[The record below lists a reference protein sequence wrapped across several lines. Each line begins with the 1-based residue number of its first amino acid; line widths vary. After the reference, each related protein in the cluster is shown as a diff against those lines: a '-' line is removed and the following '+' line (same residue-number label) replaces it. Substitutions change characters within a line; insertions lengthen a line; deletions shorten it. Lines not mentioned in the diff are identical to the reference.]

1 MAREYILRNMPGE
14 PQLGSAHASG
24 IDYAAELNPAQLE
37 AVMALHGPIL
47 CIAGAGS
54 GKTRTLVYRVARLV
68 ETGVPPE
75 SILLLTFTRKAA
87 TSMLDRAAALVG
99 SGTRRIAGGTY
110 HAFASQVLRRHG
122 AALGLTPSFTILDEG
137 DAADIINLMRAER
150 GVNTRETRFPL
161 KGTIQDMRSAAVN
174 HGTNISDTIKSRY
187 PQFVEHTAEIEKII
201 ADYDAYKLRHQ
212 MLDYDDLLIFLLR
225 LLEEQPAARDALR
238 ARYRHIMADE
248 YQDTNRL
255 QANITVLLGGGS
267 RNVMVVGDDA
277 QSIYSFRGADVG
289 NIRSF
294 PEHFPDCRVIR
305 LERNYRSTAPLLA
318 STNRLMEHAREGFAK
333 RLYTER
339 TGGVQ
344 PVLAVSSDEAEQ
356 SSFVAQRILELRE
369 EGIPLDRIAVLFRS
383 SYHAFQLELEL
394 RRRNIPYVKWGGF
407 KFLEAA
413 HIKDLLSHL
422 RVLQNPNDRVAWLR
436 VLQLIEGVGT
446 KTAGALF
453 ERLST
458 ASDPLD
464 LESLP
469 ASAKARAGLA
479 AAAQALQR
487 ARKLADGPPV
497 PVVEAVADY
506 YGPILKRRF
515 DDFPKRLRDLD
526 QLTVLAG
533 KYAGIG
539 EMLSE
544 MALEPP
550 KNSIDEVLA
559 SDDDDEE
566 RLVLST
572 IHSAKGLEWHTVF
585 VIWTMEGRFPS
596 FGALR
601 NPADLEEER
610 RLMYVAMTRAQEQLY
625 LTHPA
630 LAWDPATGT
639 TLSQP
644 SRFIAEIGPDL
655 LDRWE
660 LRTAP

>member
-1 MAREYILRNMPGE
+1 MARQYILKTAPGE
-14 PQLGSAHASG
+14 PRSDSARPAG
-24 IDYAAELNPAQLE
+24 IDYAAELNEAQLE
-37 AVMALHGPIL
+37 AVMTLSGPLL

-87 TSMLDRAAALVG
+87 TAMLDRAAALVG
-99 SGTRRIAGGTY
+99 GETRRIAGGTY
-110 HAFASQVLRRHG
+110 HAFAGQVLRRHG
-122 AALGLTPSFTILDEG
+122 SVLGLSPSFTIMDEG
-137 DAADIINLMRAER
+137 DSADIINLMRSEL

-161 KGTIQDMRSAAVN
+161 KNTIKDIRSSSVN
-174 HGTNISDTIKSRY
+174 HVRSIADTIKTRY
-187 PQFVEHTAEIEKII
+187 PQFVEHTADIEKIL
-201 ADYDAYKLRHQ
+201 ADYDAYKFHHQ
-212 MLDYDDLLIFLLR
+212 LLDYDDLLIFLLR
-225 LLEEQPAARDALR
+225 LLEEHAVPREALR
-238 ARYRHIMADE
+238 KRYRYIMADE
-248 YQDTNRL
+248 YQDTNQL
-255 QANITVLLGGGS
+255 QARITVLLGSGS

-294 PEHFPDCRVIR
+294 PEQFPDCRVIR
-305 LERNYRSTAPLLA
+305 LERNYRSTQPLLA
-318 STNRLMEHAREGFAK
+318 STNRLMEHAKEGFAK
-333 RLYTER
+333 KLYTER
-339 TGGVQ
+339 TGGMQ

-356 SSFVAQRILELRE
+356 SAFVAQRILELRE
-369 EGIPLDRIAVLFRS
+369 EGILLNRIAVLFRS

-394 RRRNIPYVKWGGF
+394 KRRNIPYVKWGGF

-413 HIKDLLSHL
+413 HIKDILSHL
-422 RVLQNPNDRVAWLR
+422 RVLLNPSDRVAWLR
-436 VLQLIEGVGT
+436 VLQLIEGVGS

-453 ERLST
+453 ARLHG
-458 ASDPLD
+458 ASDPFD
-464 LESLP
+464 LESLAAP
-469 ASAKARAGLA
+469 PKAREGLA
-479 AAAQALQR
+479 AAAKTLQR
-487 ARKLADGPPV
+487 ARRFQDGPPV
-497 PVVEAVADY
+497 PVIETVADY

-533 KYAGIG
+533 KYSGIG

-550 KNSIDEVLA
+550 KNSVDDLMATDE
-559 SDDDDEE
+559 DEEE
-566 RLVLST
+566 RLILST

-585 VIWTMEGRFPS
+585 IIWALEGRFPS
-596 FGALR
+596 FGAFK
-601 NPADLEEER
+601 NPADMEEER

-625 LTHPA
+625 ITHPA
-630 LAWDPATGT
+630 LAWDPASGA
-639 TLSQP
+639 TLSRP
-644 SRFIAEIGPDL
+644 SRFLSEIGPDL